1 MHGPTY
7 MGNPLACA
15 VADASLSLIEKGDW
29 VNQVARLEA
38 QLKKELLP
46 LKQVK
51 SVKDVRVLGAIGVVE
66 MNEPVNMAK
75 LQKIFVEEGVWI
87 RPFGKLIYIMPPFIM
102 PPASLTKLTQAI
114 EKVVNLS

>member
-1 MHGPTY
+1 
-7 MGNPLACA
+7 
-15 VADASLSLIEKGDW
+15 
-29 VNQVARLEA
+29 
-38 QLKKELLP
+38 
-46 LKQVK
+46 
-51 SVKDVRVLGAIGVVE
+51 